1 MEPPIKSALERHIGE
16 VSQKIEITLE
26 THETTPAVGNCWY
39 EACASLMRLNKMK
52 DISAKQLRKE
62 VVNNIEN
69 CANFKHV
76 FEMIFESNY
85 KKFSEFKDKHH
96 REGEFTDEDGVL
108 ALATGYYLGVTLRIF
123 SRSNTKLQPYTE
135 HNENQPIIFN
145 IFLDDRNTNSEHFQ
159 SLKQPEMEIA
169 KDKQKMGSEKRN
181 TETIRSTEE
190 VMDDFLKMYYNEHE
204 VAETVNEKIVSK
216 EKSDPHNKISNNK
229 VSKKENNIKTEINNK
244 RITEQTKKEIS
255 EEKSDLENKIS
266 E

>member
-85 KKFSEFKDKHH
+85 KKFSEFKEKHH

-159 SLKQPEMEIA
+159 SLKQPEVEIA
-169 KDKQKMGSEKRN
+169 KDKNGVCSKTKN
-181 TETIRSTEE
+181 VETIRSTEE
-190 VMDDFLKMYYNEHE
+190 VMDDFLNVYYNEQE
-204 VAETVNEKIVSK
+204 VAMNFNDNKIVNTK
-216 EKSDPHNKISNNK
+216 ETPTNDKMEKNPAISEKRASVTSNN
-229 VSKKENNIKTEINNK
+229 SLL
-244 RITEQTKKEIS
+244 R
-255 EEKSDLENKIS
+255 
-266 E
+266 